1 MNNLELFIKYTD
13 DNLSSEEKE
22 KFETKLSEDEKF
34 SDEFHLFLNEQKS
47 LINNAQLDERYF
59 SSLLAKVKKR
69 INEGSEVKNNFWGS
83 LNIAYSIPV
92 LILVT
97 IIIFNLFSSNSKINN
112 PLNSEKLLAF
122 FTNDSN
128 MAAEFFD
135 SALKID
141 NNYLLDQK
149 NYSAISD
156 EYEYDDLLVNYAKE
170 NSQLIEIND
179 SLLNKL
185 SDNEFNL
192 VYDELISKKI
202 L

>member
-22 KFETKLSEDEKF
+22 KFENKLSEDEKF
-34 SDEFHLFLNEQKS
+34 SDEFHSFLVEQKS
-47 LINNAQLDERYF
+47 LNNNSELDERYF
-59 SSLLAKVKKR
+59 SSLLPKVKNR
-69 INEGSEVKNNFWGS
+69 IKEGREVKNNFWGIPK
-83 LNIAYSIPV
+83 IAYSIPI
-92 LILVT
+92 LILAT
-97 IIIFNLFSSNSKINN
+97 IIVFNLFSSNNKIDN
-112 PLNSEKLLAF
+112 PFNSEKLFTF

-128 MAAEFFD
+128 IAAEFFD

-149 NYSAISD
+149 NYSAIYN
-156 EYEYDDLLVNYAKE
+156 EYEYNDLLINYAEE
-170 NSQLIEIND
+170 NSQSIEIND